1 MKAYITILLTLVIFA
16 SPPCLCDT
24 GVDRVISEVSAD
36 EQEVTLII
44 DNITICGIT
53 ETLPDD
59 LTYLG
64 TTHPPDAVRVSGQS
78 LSFAVINETSIT
90 YQVKSATSDAQTE
103 ITGIWIDLLSESGGA
118 VGGGALPDGVEDQ
131 APAEAEP
138 SGSTPGFGIGVLLVA
153 MIFAA
158 LTCWKGRS

>member
-1 MKAYITILLTLVIFA
+1 MKAYITILLALAIFA

-24 GVDRVISEVSAD
+24 GIDRTISEVSAD
-36 EQEVTLII
+36 EYEVTLTM

-64 TTHPPDAVRVSGQS
+64 TTHPEDAIRISGQD

-90 YQVKSATSDAQTE
+90 YQVKSATPDAQA
-103 ITGIWIDLLSESGGA
+103 ITGIWIDLLSNSEGA
-118 VGGGALPDGVEDQ
+118 VGGGALPTGAKDQ
-131 APAEAEP
+131 P
-138 SGSTPGFGIGVLLVA
+138 SAGTEQIGSTPGFGIGMLIIA
-153 MIFAA
+153 MMFAA
-158 LTCWKGRS
+158 LICMRRQS

>member
-1 MKAYITILLTLVIFA
+1 MKAYITILLALAIFA

-24 GVDRVISEVSAD
+24 GVDRVISEVS
-36 EQEVTLII
+36 ENEHEVTLII

-59 LTYLG
+59 MTYLD
-64 TTHPPDAVRVSGQS
+64 TTHPEDAVRVSGQS

-90 YQVKSATSDAQTE
+90 YHVKSATPDAQTA
-103 ITGIWIDLLSESGGA
+103 ITGIWIDLLSESGGV
-118 VGGGALPDGVEDQ
+118 VGGGALPAGAEDQ
-131 APAEAEP
+131 ASDEAEP
-138 SGSTPGFGIGVLLVA
+138 PGSTPGFGIGISIVA

-158 LTCWKGRS
+158 LICWKGRS